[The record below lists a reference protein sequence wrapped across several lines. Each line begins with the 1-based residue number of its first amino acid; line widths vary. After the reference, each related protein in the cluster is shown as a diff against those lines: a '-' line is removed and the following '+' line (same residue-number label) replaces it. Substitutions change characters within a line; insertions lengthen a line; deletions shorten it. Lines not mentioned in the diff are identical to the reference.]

1 MGFNPLKEKGIPLE
15 KQIHGWTDL
24 NVQPYNKEEVHPY
37 TRARG
42 ILMNG
47 IEVEAALFGHQFA
60 RHLADM
66 DQKRNLAFIR
76 RLEQQQQKMINWM
89 IPADESTLEVTIG
102 YEQVA
107 VDLTAFLAR
116 TVPDP
121 YVKQVFDFGLLE
133 DFDHLYRYANLL
145 ELTEGKKAE
154 KIVGSY
160 TEIMPGRPTIKEHRH
175 PYDEIRKASD
185 RTKADPVTLL
195 YILTLV
201 AGEQQTMNY
210 YMNVGN
216 RIADRIGRGLYQ
228 EIGQIEEQHV
238 SQYESLLDPTAS
250 WYEMQVLH
258 EYNECYLYHS
268 FMSQESDP
276 KAKKVWEM
284 CLNMELEH
292 LNIACDMMRKF
303 DKKDPEAMLPESL
316 PQPIVFESNVDYV
329 RDILASQVDLTAL
342 ETGFI
347 RMSEIESDSRYNKY
361 QRAVNTDG
369 VPSEQVIGRNID
381 KNGRD
386 YRLELKGPHPVSELR
401 QKEMAAR

>member
-1 MGFNPLKEKGIPLE
+1 MGFNPLEEKGIPLE
-15 KQIHGWTDL
+15 KQIHGWSEL
-24 NVQPYNKEEVHPY
+24 NVQPYNKDDVHPY

-47 IEVEAALFGHQFA
+47 IEVEAAFFGHQFA
-60 RHLADM
+60 RHLSDM
-66 DQKRNLAFIR
+66 DQKRTLAFTR

-89 IPADESTLEVTIG
+89 IPADESNLEVTIG

-145 ELTEGKKAE
+145 ELTEGKSAK
-154 KIVGSY
+154 KIVGNY

-216 RIADRIGRGLYQ
+216 RIADKVGRGLYQ
-228 EIGQIEEQHV
+228 EIGQVEEQHV

-276 KAKKVWEM
+276 KAKKVWER
-284 CLNMELEH
+284 CLGMEVEH
-292 LNIACDMMRKF
+292 LKIACDMMRKF
-303 DKKDPEAMLPESL
+303 DKKDPEAMLPKSL

-329 RDILASQVDLTAL
+329 REILAAQVDLTAL

-347 RMSEIESDSRYNKY
+347 RLSEVEPDSRFNKF
-361 QRAVNTDG
+361 QSAVNTDG
-369 VPSEQVIGRNID
+369 VPSDQIIGRNID

-386 YRLELKGPHPVSELR
+386 YRLEIKGPHPVQELR
-401 QKEMAAR
+401 QKEMASR